1 MFVNPSCLVIW
12 HNCSFPLKQI
22 WWLICIRPQK
32 IHVSVLPS
40 SKRCNSRFRNITN
53 VSINLKPCAADN
65 LTKLLWISTKIN
77 NMAFVVKNN
86 PEENTLLTQKSRHAL
101 MIFNKILI
109 NYQNYM
115 SLYIY
120 GNILISI
127 VYWPTFGVNEANV
140 CTKCIIDV

>member
-1 MFVNPSCLVIW
+1 
-12 HNCSFPLKQI
+12 
-22 WWLICIRPQK
+22 
-32 IHVSVLPS
+32 
-40 SKRCNSRFRNITN
+40 
-53 VSINLKPCAADN
+53 
-65 LTKLLWISTKIN
+65 
-77 NMAFVVKNN
+77 MAFVVKNN

-127 VYWPTFGVNEANV
+127 VY
-140 CTKCIIDV
+140 